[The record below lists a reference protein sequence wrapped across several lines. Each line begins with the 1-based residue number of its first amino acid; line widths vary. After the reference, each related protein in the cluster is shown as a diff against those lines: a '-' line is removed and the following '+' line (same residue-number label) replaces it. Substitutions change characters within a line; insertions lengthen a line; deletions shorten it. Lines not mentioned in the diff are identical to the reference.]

1 MGIRKA
7 ILLLIWGIA
16 YLLLRVVLC
25 VICMAI
31 GGALLALPGFLV
43 GCLLFGNLKDF
54 PGWYI
59 TILMIFPAGIG
70 MGIGDDFH
78 HFIISETENYLDKLE
93 ERIKHIK

>member
-7 ILLLIWGIA
+7 ILLLIFWIA
-16 YLLLRVVLC
+16 YLLLKVALY
-25 VICMAI
+25 VICIAI

-59 TILMIFPAGIG
+59 AILMIIPAGIG
-70 MGIGDDFH
+70 IGIGSDFQ
-78 HFIISETENYLDKLE
+78 HFIISETENYFDKLE